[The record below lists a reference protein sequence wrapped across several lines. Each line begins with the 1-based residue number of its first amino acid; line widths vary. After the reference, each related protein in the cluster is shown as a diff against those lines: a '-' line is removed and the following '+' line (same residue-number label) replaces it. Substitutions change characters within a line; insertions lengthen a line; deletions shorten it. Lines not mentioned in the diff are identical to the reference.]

1 MMMMA
6 RICFDADKAEL
17 GIAALRAQ
25 GYEVL
30 THTFPDEPDYVFA
43 EAMRNENGDAFGCDM
58 LDDVDHIIGP
68 FGSVSDAGV
77 IPAGHVPFEYETA
90 AWRGVT
96 TD

>member
-43 EAMRNENGDAFGCDM
+43 EASRNEVSDEQM
-58 LDDVDHIIGP
+58 LDEVSHIIGP
-68 FGSVSDAGV
+68 FGSVSDAGR
-77 IPAGHVPFEYETA
+77 IPSGHKPFQYATA
-90 AWRGVT
+90 AWRGIA